1 MTETLIK
8 AAQFFLSLSFLI
20 VLHEL
25 GHFIPAKLFK
35 TRVEKFY
42 LFFDPYFSI
51 FKKKIGD
58 TEYGIG
64 WLPLGGYV
72 KISGMIDESMDTEHL
87 DSEPQPWEF
96 RSKPAWQRLI
106 IMLGGVTV
114 NLLLAMGI
122 YAMILFTW
130 GDDYLKT
137 ENAKYG
143 IECSELAKEIGF
155 QNGDKILTVDGV
167 YYESFTELPE
177 AILISGAS
185 EVIVDRRGERISIP
199 IPTNIVEQF
208 IEKKGQSG
216 FIGLAWPYIAQKFE
230 KGSAA
235 EKAGVQIGDQLIA
248 LNGEEALYFSDYITK
263 LPTLADQDISLSV
276 LRGLDT
282 LNFDVSLGRKGR
294 MGVYYVPPTELIT
307 YDHREYGFFE
317 SFPAGTAMAID
328 KLDSYVQQ
336 FKLILNPETGAWKGL
351 GGFIT
356 MGKQFKPEWDWRH
369 FWNFTAFLSVIL
381 AFMNILPIPALDGGH
396 VMFLM
401 WEIVTGRKP
410 SDRFLEYAQMIGFF
424 LLIGLLLLANG
435 NDIINLFSN

>member
-1 MTETLIK
+1 MTETLIQ

-25 GHFIPAKLFK
+25 GHFIPAKLFN

-42 LFFDPYFSI
+42 LFFDPYFSL
-51 FKKKIGD
+51 FKKKIGG

-87 DSEPQPWEF
+87 NAEPQPWEF

-106 IMLGGVTV
+106 IMVGGVAV
-114 NLLLAMGI
+114 NVLLAMVI

-137 ENAKYG
+137 ENLKYG
-143 IECSELAKEIGF
+143 IECSDLAKEIGF
-155 QNGDKILTVDGV
+155 QNGDKILTIDGV
-167 YYESFTELPE
+167 YYENFSEIPE

-185 EVIVDRRGERISIP
+185 EVLVDRNGETVSISIP
-199 IPTNIVEQF
+199 SNLIERF
-208 IEKKGQSG
+208 IDKNESR
-216 FIGLAWPYIAQKFE
+216 FIGMAWPYIAQKFDD
-230 KGSAA
+230 GSVA
-235 EKAGVQIGDQLIA
+235 EAAGVLAGDQLIA
-248 LNGEEALYFSDYITK
+248 INGQAALYFSDYVKT
-263 LPTLADQDISLSV
+263 LPPLAGQEIQLSV

-282 LNFDVSLGRKGR
+282 LHYDIMLGETGKI
-294 MGVYYVPPTELIT
+294 GVYYVPPTELIS
-307 YDHREYGFFE
+307 YDHRDYGFFE

-336 FKLILNPETGAWKGL
+336 MKLIFNPETGAWKGL
-351 GGFIT
+351 GGFISI
-356 MGKQFKPEWDWRH
+356 GKQYSPEWDWYS
-369 FWNFTAFLSVIL
+369 FWNFTAFLSIIL

-396 VMFLM
+396 VVFLLGEM
-401 WEIVTGRKP
+401 ITGRKP
-410 SDRFLEYAQMIGFF
+410 SDKLLEYAQVTGF
-424 LLIGLLLLANG
+424 LILIALLLLANG
-435 NDIINLFSN
+435 NDIIKLFN

>member
-25 GHFIPAKLFK
+25 GHFIPARFFK
-35 TRVEKFY
+35 IRVEKFY

-72 KISGMIDESMDTEHL
+72 KISGMIDESMDTDQL
-87 DSEPQPWEF
+87 NSEPQPWEF

-106 IMLGGVTV
+106 VMLGGVTV
-114 NLLLAMGI
+114 NLVLAMGI

-130 GDDYLKT
+130 GGDVLKT
-137 ENAKYG
+137 ENAVYG

-167 YYESFTELPE
+167 YYESFIEIPE
-177 AILISGAS
+177 AILISGAN
-185 EVIVDRRGERISIP
+185 EVIVERKGEQVSIP

-208 IEKKGQSG
+208 IERKGKSG
-216 FIGLAWPYIAQKFE
+216 FIGLAWPYIAQQFE

-235 EKAGVQIGDQLIA
+235 EAAGVQVGDQLIGI
-248 LNGEEALYFSDYITK
+248 NGEEMLYFSEYINK
-263 LPTLADQDISLSV
+263 LPTLAGQEINLSV
-276 LRGLDT
+276 LRGMDT
-282 LNFDVSLGRKGR
+282 LNYAIALSEPARL
-294 MGVYYVPPTELIT
+294 GVYYVPPTELII
-307 YDHREYGFFE
+307 YDHKEYGFFE
-317 SFPAGTAMAID
+317 SFPAGTALALD

-336 FKLILNPETGAWKGL
+336 FKLILNPDTGAWKGL

-356 MGKQFKPEWDWRH
+356 MGKQFKSEWDWKH
-369 FWNFTAFLSVIL
+369 FWNFTAFLSIIL

-396 VMFLM
+396 VMFLL
-401 WEIVTGRKP
+401 WEIITGKSP
-410 SDRFLEYAQMIGFF
+410 SDKFLEYAQTAGFF
-424 LLIGLLLLANG
+424 ILIGLLLLANG
-435 NDIINLFSN
+435 NDIINLFN

>member
-51 FKKKIGD
+51 FKKKIGG

-72 KISGMIDESMDTEHL
+72 KISGMIDESMDTDHL

-130 GDDYLKT
+130 GEDYLKT
-137 ENAKYG
+137 ENAKFG
-143 IECSELAKEIGF
+143 IECSEFAKEIGF

-167 YYESFTELPE
+167 FYENFTELPE

-185 EVIVDRRGERISIP
+185 EVIVDRKGERLSIP

-208 IEKKGQSG
+208 IEKKGQSS

-230 KGSAA
+230 KGSLA
-235 EKAGVQIGDQLIA
+235 EKAGVKVGDQLIA

-263 LPTLADQDISLSV
+263 LPQLAEQDITLSV

-282 LNFDVSLGRKGR
+282 LNFDISLGGKGR
-294 MGVYYVPPTELIT
+294 IGVYYVPPTELIT
-307 YDHREYGFFE
+307 YDHKEYGFLE

-369 FWNFTAFLSVIL
+369 FWNFTAFLSIIL

-396 VMFLM
+396 VMFLLG
-401 WEIVTGRKP
+401 EIITGRKP
-410 SDRFLEYAQMIGFF
+410 SDKLLEYAQMIGFF
-424 LLIGLLLLANG
+424 VLIGLLLLANG
-435 NDIINLFSN
+435 NDVINLFSN

>member
-25 GHFIPAKLFK
+25 GHFIPARFFK
-35 TRVEKFY
+35 IRVEKFY

-72 KISGMIDESMDTEHL
+72 KISGMIDESMDTDQL
-87 DSEPQPWEF
+87 SADPQPWEF

-106 IMLGGVTV
+106 VMMGGVTV
-114 NLLLAMGI
+114 NLVLAMGI

-130 GDDYLKT
+130 GGDVLKT
-137 ENAKYG
+137 ENAVYG

-167 YYESFTELPE
+167 YYESFIEIPE

-185 EVIVDRRGERISIP
+185 EVIVERKGQEVSIP

-208 IEKKGQSG
+208 IEKKGTSG
-216 FIGLAWPYIAQKFE
+216 FIGLAWPYIAQQFE
-230 KGSAA
+230 KGSVA
-235 EKAGVQIGDQLIA
+235 EAAGVQAGDQLIGI
-248 LNGEEALYFSDYITK
+248 NGEEMLYFSEYINK
-263 LPTLADQDISLSV
+263 LPTLAGQEINLSV
-276 LRGLDT
+276 LRGMDT
-282 LNFDVSLGRKGR
+282 LNYAIALSEPARL
-294 MGVYYVPPTELIT
+294 GVYYVPPTELII
-307 YDHREYGFFE
+307 YDHKEYGFFE
-317 SFPAGTAMAID
+317 SFPAGTALALD

-356 MGKQFKPEWDWRH
+356 MGKQFKSEWDWKH
-369 FWNFTAFLSVIL
+369 FWNFTAFLSIIL

-396 VMFLM
+396 VMFLL
-401 WEIVTGRKP
+401 WEIVTGKSP
-410 SDRFLEYAQMIGFF
+410 SDKFLEYAQMFGFF
-424 LLIGLLLLANG
+424 ILMGLLLLANG
-435 NDIINLFSN
+435 NDIINLFN

>member
-42 LFFDPYFSI
+42 LFFDPYFSL
-51 FKKKIGD
+51 FKKKIGG

-72 KISGMIDESMDTEHL
+72 KISGMIDESMDTEQL
-87 DSEPQPWEF
+87 SAEPQPWEF

-114 NLLLAMGI
+114 NLFLAMGI
-122 YAMILFTW
+122 YAMILFAW
-130 GDDYLKT
+130 GGQVLRT
-137 ENAKYG
+137 ENVKYG
-143 IECSELAKEIGF
+143 IECSEFAKEMGF
-155 QNGDKILTVDGV
+155 QNGDKILNVDGV
-167 YYESFTELPE
+167 YYENFADLPE
-177 AILISGAS
+177 AILISGA
-185 EVIVDRRGERISIP
+185 ENVLVERRGVK
-199 IPTNIVEQF
+199 TNIAIPKDIVAQF
-208 IEKKGQSG
+208 IETKSETG
-216 FIGLAWPYIAQKFE
+216 FIGVAFPYFAKDFDD
-230 KGSAA
+230 GSVA
-235 EKAGVQIGDQLIA
+235 EAAGVKVGDQLIA
-248 LNGEEALYFSDYITK
+248 LNGEEALYFTDYVKK
-263 LPTLADQDISLSV
+263 LPSLIDQKVTLSV

-282 LNFDVSLGRKGR
+282 LNFDFILGSSGK
-294 MGVYYVPPTELIT
+294 MGVYFVQPNELIT
-307 YDHREYGFFE
+307 YDKKEYGFFE
-317 SFPAGTAMAID
+317 SFPAGSAMAID

-356 MGKQFKPEWDWRH
+356 MGKQFKPVWDWYH
-369 FWNFTAFLSVIL
+369 FWNFTAFLSIVL

-396 VMFLM
+396 VMFLL
-401 WEIVTGRKP
+401 WELITGKTP
-410 SDRFLEYAQMIGFF
+410 SDKFLEYAQMFGFII
-424 LLIGLLLLANG
+424 LLSLLVLANG
-435 NDIINLFSN
+435 NDILNLFN

>member
-25 GHFIPAKLFK
+25 GHFIPARFFK
-35 TRVEKFY
+35 IRVEKFY

-72 KISGMIDESMDTEHL
+72 KISGMIDESMDTDHL
-87 DSEPQPWEF
+87 NSEPQPWEF

-106 IMLGGVTV
+106 VMLGGVTV
-114 NLLLAMGI
+114 NLVLAMGI

-143 IECSELAKEIGF
+143 IECSELAEDLGF
-155 QNGDKILTVDGV
+155 KNGDKILTVDGV
-167 YYESFTELPE
+167 YYESFTEIPE

-185 EVIVDRRGERISIP
+185 EVIVERKGERVSIP
-199 IPTNIVEQF
+199 IPTNIIEQF
-208 IEKKGQSG
+208 IEKKGQGG

-235 EKAGVQIGDQLIA
+235 EKAGVQVGDQLIA

-263 LPTLADQDISLSV
+263 LPSLADQNITLSV

-294 MGVYYVPPTELIT
+294 MGVYYVPPTELII

-369 FWNFTAFLSVIL
+369 FWNFTAFLSIIL

-410 SDRFLEYAQMIGFF
+410 SDKFLEYAQMIGFF

-435 NDIINLFSN
+435 NDIINLFSD

>member
-114 NLLLAMGI
+114 NLLMAMGI

-137 ENAKYG
+137 ENAKFG

-185 EVIVDRRGERISIP
+185 EVIVERRGDRISIP

-369 FWNFTAFLSVIL
+369 FWNFTAFLSIIL

-435 NDIINLFSN
+435 NDIINLFN

>member
-51 FKKKIGD
+51 FKKKIGH

-72 KISGMIDESMDTEHL
+72 KISGMIDESMDTDQL
-87 DSEPQPWEF
+87 SAEPQPWEF
-96 RSKPAWQRLI
+96 RSKPAWQRLF

-114 NLLLAMGI
+114 NLVLAMGI
-122 YAMILFTW
+122 YAMILYTW
-130 GDDYLKT
+130 GGDYLTT

-155 QNGDKILTVDGV
+155 KNGDKILSVDGV
-167 YYESFTELPE
+167 YYENFAELPE
-177 AILISGAS
+177 AILISGA
-185 EVIVDRRGERISIP
+185 ENVRVNRKGLETNIA
-199 IPTNIVEQF
+199 IPTNIIAQF
-208 IEKKGQSG
+208 IEKKSKSG
-216 FIGLAWPYIAQKFE
+216 FIGVAWPYIAQQFE
-230 KGSAA
+230 GGSLA
-235 EKAGVQIGDQLIA
+235 EEAGVKVGDQLIGI
-248 LNGEEALYFSDYITK
+248 NGEEMLYFSEYVSK
-263 LPTLADQDISLSV
+263 LPSLSGQDINLSV
-276 LRGLDT
+276 LRGMDT
-282 LNFDVSLGRKGR
+282 LNYAIALGEPARL
-294 MGVYYVPPTELIT
+294 GVYYVPPTELIT
-307 YDHREYGFFE
+307 YDHKEYEFFE
-317 SFPAGTAMAID
+317 SFPAGTALALD

-336 FKLILNPETGAWKGL
+336 FKLILNPDTGAWKGL

-356 MGKQFKPEWDWRH
+356 MGKQFKPEWDWKH
-369 FWNFTAFLSVIL
+369 FWSFTAFLSIIL

-396 VMFLM
+396 VMFLL
-401 WEIVTGRKP
+401 WEIVTGKSP
-410 SDRFLEYAQMIGFF
+410 SDKFLENAQMFGFF
-424 LLIGLLLLANG
+424 ILMGLLLLANG
-435 NDIINLFSN
+435 NDIINLFN

>member
-307 YDHREYGFFE
+307 YDHKEYGFFE

-369 FWNFTAFLSVIL
+369 FWNFTAFLSIIL

>member
-51 FKKKIGD
+51 FKKKIGG

-87 DSEPQPWEF
+87 NAEPQPWEF

-106 IMLGGVTV
+106 IMVGGVTV

-130 GDDYLKT
+130 GDEYLKT

-143 IECSELAKEIGF
+143 IECSELAKEIGLR
-155 QNGDKILTVDGV
+155 NGDKILTIDGQ
-167 YYESFTELPE
+167 YYENFADIPE

-185 EVIVDRRGERISIP
+185 EVMVDRKGEQVQVSIP
-199 IPTNIVEQF
+199 SNIIEQF
-208 IEKKGQSG
+208 IEKKNQTG
-216 FIGLAWPYIAQKFE
+216 FIGAAWPYVAQKFD
-230 KGSAA
+230 KGSVA
-235 EKAGVQIGDQLIA
+235 EAAGVQVGDQLIA
-248 LNGEEALYFSDYITK
+248 LNGEEALYFSDYVRR
-263 LPTLADQDISLSV
+263 LPSLAGQDVTLSA

-282 LNFDVSLGRKGR
+282 LYFDMTLGKSGR
-294 MGVYYVPPTELIT
+294 MGVYYVPPTDLIT
-307 YDHREYGFFE
+307 YDQKTYGFFE

-369 FWNFTAFLSVIL
+369 FWNFTAFLSIIL

-410 SDRFLEYAQMIGFF
+410 SDKFLEYAQMIGFF

-435 NDIINLFSN
+435 NDIINLFPN